1 MYQMSILPGKKLM
14 FNGVNILNSMLLDMK
29 KMKKTKVAKSLLN
42 IYVINFHNLDCI
54 KYLLHNYSN
63 YIADQ
68 IQDQNSEADNFANR
82 KKIDKFITPLLR
94 NAFLGKSD
102 FKLNYGKLA
111 LRLYKKL
118 KELLNIISGYSAPK
132 LDGKGFFKSLRTK
145 IFAQE
150 DSVLNT
156 RGKRKGNLQKLEYY
170 LKVILTAFFIALPSS
185 TKANLQDVE
194 VPRTIKEFLNL
205 VIAVKVILS

>member
-1 MYQMSILPGKKLM
+1 MYQMSILPGEKLM

-42 IYVINFHNLDCI
+42 IH
-54 KYLLHNYSN
+54 
-63 YIADQ
+63 
-68 IQDQNSEADNFANR
+68 
-82 KKIDKFITPLLR
+82 TPLLR
-94 NAFLGKSD
+94 NAFLEKSD

-111 LRLYKKL
+111 FKLYKKL

-132 LDGKGFFKSLRTK
+132 LDRKGFFKSLGTK

-150 DSVLNT
+150 DSILNT
-156 RGKRKGNLQKLEYY
+156 RVSKY
-170 LKVILTAFFIALPSS
+170 LFEDTIITID
-185 TKANLQDVE
+185 LQDVE

-205 VIAVKVILS
+205 VMAVKVILS